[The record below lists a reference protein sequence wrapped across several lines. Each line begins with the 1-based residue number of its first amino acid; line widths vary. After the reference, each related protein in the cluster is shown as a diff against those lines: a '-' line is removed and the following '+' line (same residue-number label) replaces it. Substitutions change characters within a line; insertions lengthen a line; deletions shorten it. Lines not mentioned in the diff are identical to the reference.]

1 MSDKR
6 AIVIGHRGQDGR
18 LLCDLLL
25 SRGYSVTGLGRDGVE
40 AFPPAAFSGAHC
52 SLHDSQA
59 VEQLV
64 DEVRPDEIYYL
75 AAHHR
80 SSEASY
86 PAPADDWKLSYA
98 VNAAGV
104 LHFLEA
110 VRKHVPSCRLFYASS
125 SLIYGVRPLATPQ
138 TELTPP
144 SPCDPYGATKLLGS
158 EMCGHYRAR
167 HGVFATVGILYNHES
182 DLRRDDFLS
191 KKLALAALAA
201 HRGESVTLSVGKL
214 DAAVDWGYAPDFVDA
229 FTRIL
234 ALPEPED
241 FVIATGML
249 YTVRDFAEKVFGH
262 VGLDWR
268 DYIREDASLLTRST
282 VPRVGD
288 ASKLRALTGWAPS
301 LPFEQMVQAI
311 VDRLL
316 EPSGESPRRL
326 DGDHP

>member
-1 MSDKR
+1 MSEKR
-6 AIVIGHRGQDGR
+6 AVVVGHRGQDGR

-25 SRGYSVTGLGRDGVE
+25 RRGYSVVGIGRDGVE
-40 AFPPAAFSGAHC
+40 AFPSATFPGSHC

-64 DEVRPDEIYYL
+64 AHVRPEEIYYL

-80 SSEASY
+80 SSEANC

-110 VRKHVPSCRLFYASS
+110 IRKHAAWCKLFYAST
-125 SLIYGVRPLATPQ
+125 SLIYGAQPLETPQ

-158 EMCGHYRAR
+158 EICRHYRAR
-167 HGVFATVGILYNHES
+167 HGVFGSVGILYNHES

-201 HRGESVTLSVGKL
+201 HRGETVTLAIGNL
-214 DAAVDWGYAPDFVDA
+214 NAAVDWGYAPDFVDA

-234 ALPEPED
+234 ALSEPDD
-241 FVIATGML
+241 FVVATGKPH
-249 YTVRDFAEKVFGH
+249 TVREFAETTFGH

-268 DYIREDASLLTRST
+268 DYIHEDARLLTRST
-282 VPRVGD
+282 ASRVGD

-301 LPFEQMVQAI
+301 LSFEQMVPAI
-311 VDRLL
+311 VDRL
-316 EPSGESPRRL
+316 RNC
-326 DGDHP
+326 